1 MELKVWVE
9 GIQRIV
15 CGVTDK
21 TTCQD
26 VVYALAHATGKTG
39 RFTLIERWRNN
50 ERLLAPQEHPLKV
63 LQKWGEYAQDVQFI
77 LQRSA
82 LDKPNPSAP
91 LSPPPQRA
99 KIKAQS
105 TEPPA
110 VWKPPPPPGSYPT
123 GGARAKETGARLSPD
138 SGRGSGGTGSDS
150 SNSYP
155 EHLSRPSQNG
165 FSIPKSSSA
174 SQMPTSTGP
183 AAPNWSE
190 TNGVYG
196 FTKQQSMP
204 ALRPPAYRPPPPGPS
219 GNPAAAGAVGRNS
232 SPAEP
237 PPYREPP
244 PPGPGAENNRFRG
257 RESSPTRGSSSSGQY
272 PVRPPHYSPPPTHRT
287 PHLGRHPSRGSLV
300 GAPRNYQQHG
310 LPYRQQQMP
319 PYPSY
324 QGPQPTDY
332 SELMN
337 LVSAQQT
344 TLQSQH
350 ADIKQCDAE
359 VNFLEGH
366 VGLPQYTP
374 QPTPPQPGSQLEMV
388 LAEARR
394 LEEAAHRNEDELR
407 QLALERGDADQED
420 PNIRAE
426 IMQLKNRLAGTDQE
440 LQKTNH
446 TLRRLGDEMRSM
458 SLEKTRQREVE
469 LAQEID
475 RLQME
480 IKTLQKNSEE
490 AANVNQQLSKEVKDV
505 EDQLS
510 QRKAEVEKLIQEMR
524 EVNMESLAISPPEES
539 KQFLDGPPKPGQVR
553 KMMGSPRQLENA
565 VPTSKNPHGVWV

>member
-82 LDKPNPSAP
+82 LDKANNPHQVAP
-91 LSPPPQRA
+91 LSPQPTRSKFPNTST
-99 KIKAQS
+99 KAQS
-105 TEPPA
+105 AEPPA
-110 VWKPPPPPGSYPT
+110 VWKPPPPAASYPGNGVRSKE
-123 GGARAKETGARLSPD
+123 GGGARLSPD
-138 SGRGSGGTGSDS
+138 SGRGSDRTGSDS

-155 EHLSRPSQNG
+155 DHNRPSHNG
-165 FSIPKSSSA
+165 YNIPKSSSA
-174 SQMPTSTGP
+174 SQMPSSGGLQQDNVSAT
-183 AAPNWSE
+183 
-190 TNGVYG
+190 YG

-204 ALRPPAYRPPPPGPS
+204 ALRPPAYRQPPPGP
-219 GNPAAAGAVGRNS
+219 ARNS

-244 PPGPGAENNRFRG
+244 PPG
-257 RESSPTRGSSSSGQY
+257 S
-272 PVRPPHYSPPPTHRT
+272 VRPPHYSPPPTHRST
-287 PHLGRHPSRGSLV
+287 HLSRHPSRSSLGGSR
-300 GAPRNYQQHG
+300 GNNSGGFPQHHG
-310 LPYRQQQMP
+310 LPYRQQQQTHPNYP
-319 PYPSY
+319 PPPASNYPPPPASSSS
-324 QGPQPTDY
+324 TDF

-337 LVSAQQT
+337 LVTAQQS
-344 TLQSQH
+344 TLQNQH
-350 ADIKQCDAE
+350 SDMKQCDAE
-359 VNFLEGH
+359 VNFLEGQI
-366 VGLPQYTP
+366 GLP
-374 QPTPPQPGSQLEMV
+374 PTSSSASNNSRSYVQPGSQLEMV

-407 QLALERGDADQED
+407 QLVLEQRGNQNSENLVESED
-420 PNIRAE
+420 PNLRAE
-426 IMQLKNRLAGTDQE
+426 IMQLKHRLAGTDQE
-440 LQKTNH
+440 LQKTNL

-458 SLEKTRQREVE
+458 SLEKSRQREAE
-469 LAQEID
+469 LAQEIE

-505 EDQLS
+505 EDQIS

-539 KQFLDGPPKPGQVR
+539 QQFLDGPPKQPGQAR

>member
-15 CGVTDK
+15 CGVTEK

-82 LDKPNPSAP
+82 LDSKAP
-91 LSPPPQRA
+91 LSPPPNRSKFPNGA
-99 KIKAQS
+99 PAKAQS
-105 TEPPA
+105 AEPPA
-110 VWKPPPPPGSYPT
+110 VWKPPPGSAGFT
-123 GGARAKETGARLSPD
+123 NGKNGARLSPD
-138 SGRGSGGTGSDS
+138 SGRGSDRTGSDS

-155 EHLSRPSQNG
+155 DHHNRPSHNG
-165 FSIPKSSSA
+165 YNIPKSSSA
-174 SQMPTSTGP
+174 SQMPPQDS
-183 AAPNWSE
+183 AA
-190 TNGVYG
+190 YG
-196 FTKQQSMP
+196 FSKQHASMP
-204 ALRPPAYRPPPPGPS
+204 ALRPVPPAYRPPPSSGPL
-219 GNPAAAGAVGRNS
+219 RNS

-244 PPGPGAENNRFRG
+244 AVR
-257 RESSPTRGSSSSGQY
+257 T
-272 PVRPPHYSPPPTHRT
+272 VRPPHYSPPPTHRT
-287 PHLGRHPSRGSLV
+287 PHLSRHPSRGSLV
-300 GAPRNYQQHG
+300 GPPSNRGNYHGG
-310 LPYRQQQMP
+310 LPYRNQTQQQNF
-319 PYPSY
+319 Y
-324 QGPQPTDY
+324 QPTDY

-337 LVSAQQT
+337 LVSAQQNQ
-344 TLQSQH
+344 LQSQEN
-350 ADIKQCDAE
+350 DIKQCDVE
-359 VNFLEGH
+359 VNFLEGQI
-366 VGLPQYTP
+366 GLPGQPP
-374 QPTPPQPGSQLEMV
+374 QQQRYLQQQPQPGSQLEMV

-394 LEEAAHRNEDELR
+394 LEEVAHRNEDELR
-407 QLALERGDADQED
+407 LLAMERYEDQED

-426 IMQLKNRLAGTDQE
+426 IMQLKHRLAGTDQE
-440 LQKTNH
+440 LQKTNQ

-469 LAQEID
+469 LAQEIE

-490 AANVNQQLSKEVKDV
+490 AANVNQQLSKEVKEV
-505 EDQLS
+505 EEQIS

>member
-82 LDKPNPSAP
+82 LDKPNPGAP

-155 EHLSRPSQNG
+155 EHLSRPSHNG

-174 SQMPTSTGP
+174 SQMPTST
-183 AAPNWSE
+183 ASNWSE

-204 ALRPPAYRPPPPGPS
+204 ALRPPAYRPPPPGP
-219 GNPAAAGAVGRNS
+219 AGRNS

-244 PPGPGAENNRFRG
+244 PPENRFRG
-257 RESSPTRGSSSSGQY
+257 PSPSRGQY

-300 GAPRNYQQHG
+300 GAPRNYQQQQQQQQQQQHG
-310 LPYRQQQMP
+310 LPYRQQQIP
-319 PYPSY
+319 PYPNY

-350 ADIKQCDAE
+350 AEIKQCDAE

-374 QPTPPQPGSQLEMV
+374 QPPQPGSQLEMV
-388 LAEARR
+388 LVEARR
-394 LEEAAHRNEDELR
+394 LEEVAHRNEDELR
-407 QLALERGDADQED
+407 LLALERGDEED

-426 IMQLKNRLAGTDQE
+426 IMQLKQRLVGTDQE
-440 LQKTNH
+440 LQKTNQ